1 VNLPIRKSASHISY
15 SLSYMRGGIFV
26 IFNYE
31 RARHFEGKIVR
42 FRNEDGERHIG
53 RVAKVTKE
61 GIQIEELIA
70 NSNEGY
76 GYGLWGSPRPFLGY
90 SVLFDLLFF

>member
-1 VNLPIRKSASHISY
+1 
-15 SLSYMRGGIFV
+15 M

-42 FRNEDGERHIG
+42 FRNEDGEWHIG
-53 RVAKVTKE
+53 RVEKVTKE
-61 GIQIEELIA
+61 GIQIEELIG

-76 GYGLWGSPRPFLGY
+76 GYGLWGLPRPFLGY
-90 SVLFDLLFF
+90 PVLFDLLFF